1 VSTKLV
7 AALVL
12 TMIVQGAYADD
23 GTCDMAGRRAE
34 AHPTLL
40 VPRVYFAVTSGPR
53 LFFYSAPDQ
62 ACRQA
67 DTFVIAGDSLIGY
80 SEFKGWISVMFA
92 KPNGDPVMG
101 WVRSER
107 LRATGTL
114 GGQ

>member
-1 VSTKLV
+1 VSTNLV

-12 TMIVQGAYADD
+12 TIVVQGACADD
-23 GTCDMAGRRAE
+23 GICDKAARQAE
-34 AHPTLL
+34 ADPVLL
-40 VPRVYFAVTSGPR
+40 VPRVYFAVKSGPR

-80 SEFKGWISVMFA
+80 LEFKGWISVMFT
-92 KPNGDPVMG
+92 KTNGDPVMG

-114 GGQ
+114 GGR